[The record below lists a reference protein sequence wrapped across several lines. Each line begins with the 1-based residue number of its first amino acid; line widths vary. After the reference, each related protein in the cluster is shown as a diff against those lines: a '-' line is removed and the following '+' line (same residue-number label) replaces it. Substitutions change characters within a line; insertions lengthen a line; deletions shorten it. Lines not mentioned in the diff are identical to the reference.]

1 MASPNFFDDLLACP
15 SCQGPLQSRPD
26 QYQCLQCRTAYE
38 VKNGIPRFLTSLS
51 DDEQQVRRSFNLEH
65 ARFLASRHLHFTPR
79 LVEQWLALT
88 KLPAEY
94 FKGKVVLDAGC
105 GSGRWTY
112 ALASLGAKVVAV
124 DLTEEGVEVTR
135 QATAGFENV
144 TVLQASI
151 FHLPFKPL
159 SFDFVV
165 SWGVLH
171 HTPDTKAAFGRLVPL
186 IKKGGGGYIMVYE
199 KHNPVKFACT
209 DLLRRILR
217 NFSEESRYRFCRH
230 LIIKNP
236 ILHLLLTHLIIS
248 DSGYKITDPLAI
260 STKQLGLYD
269 AYAPVFNH
277 LHTREEVMAWFL
289 EHRFGQITLTSP
301 VQYTRP
307 LDVFRWGSC
316 GGAVSVRGVRE

>member
-1 MASPNFFDDLLACP
+1 MASPNFFDVLLACP

-26 QYQCLQCRTAYE
+26 QYRCLQCLTAYE
-38 VKNGIPRFLTSLS
+38 VKNRIPRFLPSLS
-51 DDEQQVRRSFNLEH
+51 DEEQQVRRSFNLEH
-65 ARFLASRHLHFTPR
+65 ARFLASRHLHFTPK

-94 FKGKVVLDAGC
+94 FKDKVVLDAGC

-124 DLTEEGVEVTR
+124 DLTEEGVESTY

-144 TVLQASI
+144 VVLQASI
-151 FHLPFKPL
+151 FHLPFKPM

-171 HTPDTKAAFGRLVPL
+171 HTPDTKEAFGCLAPL
-186 IKKGGGGYIMVYE
+186 IKPGGSVYIMVYE

-209 DLLRRILR
+209 NILRRILQH
-217 NFSEESRYRFCRH
+217 FPEGARYRFCRH
-230 LIIKNP
+230 LIIWNP
-236 ILHLLLTHLIIS
+236 VVHLLLKHVLLS
-248 DSGYKITDPLAI
+248 DTRYKVTDPLEI

-277 LHTREEVMAWFL
+277 LHTREEVISWFA
-289 EHRFGQITLTSP
+289 ENHFTHITLTSP

-307 LDVFRWGSC
+307 LDVFRWGVC
-316 GGAVSVRGVRE
+316 GGAVSVRGVRA